1 MGYRV
6 TINGCF
12 LESEN
17 WRQKD
22 PQKSSSYRWHSAKAW
37 WNYSREENYVKFIL
51 DSPTTLEFLKTS
63 YFFLIKKKVVHH
75 FCLTTWKVCKF
86 NCTEA
91 EECKSMHPLYVV
103 WASTVYLTV
112 SFDLACLFVQV
123 WLTQCFS
130 FYTCFSLTQNVR
142 HNFLSHSGQSALINQ
157 ASLPECLKV
166 HIATDQTCDFLCCC
180 VSFIFPKPFL
190 LENLCGTW

>member
-6 TINGCF
+6 TNNGCF
-12 LESEN
+12 LESKN

-22 PQKSSSYRWHSAKAW
+22 PQKSSSCRWHSARAW
-37 WNYSREENYVKFIL
+37 WNYSREENYVKIIL

-63 YFFLIKKKVVHH
+63 YFFLIKKRLCITSVKLPEK
-75 FCLTTWKVCKF
+75 CA
-86 NCTEA
+86 TEA

-157 ASLPECLKV
+157 ASLPEYLKV

-180 VSFIFPKPFL
+180 FSFIFPKPFL